1 MTNKAKAESKSNIL
15 GIQTYQWYTIDSQV
29 LLNTDS
35 HNWRNSILLVD

>member
-15 GIQTYQWYTIDSQV
+15 DSQV
-29 LLNTDS
+29 LVNTDS